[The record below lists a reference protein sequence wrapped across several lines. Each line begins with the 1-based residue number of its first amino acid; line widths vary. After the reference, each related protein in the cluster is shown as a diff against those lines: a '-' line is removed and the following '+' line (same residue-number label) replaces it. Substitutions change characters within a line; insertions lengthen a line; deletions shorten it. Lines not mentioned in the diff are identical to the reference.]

1 MNFREKYDKNKSSIL
16 SIKEVDIIN
25 RIKKG
30 EYHYDCEFVGSI
42 SNGWHEGEDGMY
54 YYVELYG
61 ANEDSAFA
69 FHTFIITVLIN
80 NAFKTVQQSTK
91 DKEDICRRA

>member
-69 FHTFIITVLIN
+69 FHTFIIPKIRN
-80 NAFKTVQQSTK
+80 YHPIH
-91 DKEDICRRA
+91 D